1 MGGIWSSKTGLLLII
16 LFVVIY
22 NEYLTY
28 YITIYTTCS
37 WPIISTTEE
46 GRKKETRVII
56 LTDIHLLLSSQNEY
70 WFDKIRWEW
79 QMYRSFQSAVS
90 LTRPHAVFF
99 LGDLFDGSTIS
110 SQQDLIN
117 YANHFNE
124 LFYVPKNVER
134 HCIVGNHD
142 IISHHKINPVR
153 LQFFSQH
160 FSRSL
165 VDHIVIGGNH
175 FVLLNSMTIDC
186 GDCLLRNVTKDQVE
200 QLSQVF
206 NCNRNL
212 KAPCN
217 IHSRPILLLH
227 VPLYRHSDSKCANDY
242 DVAPE
247 PRKSERFRAG
257 FHCLSNVSSHYILK
271 KLKPRAIFD
280 GHLHYSCRTWWPS
293 PYNVYE
299 WTLSSFSWRN
309 IPQPAFLL
317 VTVTPDDIQVN
328 KCLLPNK
335 KTIIASYVIIA
346 LGLLFFLSY
355 RVVFS
360 ILWHR
365 KLCCSCQF
373 VTQKWA

>member
-1 MGGIWSSKTGLLLII
+1 MGGIWSNKTGLLLVI

-28 YITIYTTCS
+28 YITIYMTCS
-37 WPIISTTEE
+37 WPIISTMEE
-46 GRKKETRVII
+46 ERKKETRVII
-56 LTDIHLLLSSQNEY
+56 LTDIHLLLSNYEY
-70 WFDKIRWEW
+70 WFDKIRWFG
-79 QMYRSFQSAVS
+79 MANVS
-90 LTRPHAVFF
+90 VVSISLILRGICIVS
-99 LGDLFDGSTIS
+99 GDLFDGSTIS

-165 VDHIVIGGNH
+165 VDHVVIGGNH

-186 GDCLLRNVTKDQVE
+186 VDCLLRNVTKDQVE
-200 QLSQVF
+200 QLSQIF

-212 KAPCN
+212 KTPCN
-217 IHSRPILLLH
+217 VHSRPILLLH
-227 VPLYRHSDSKCANDY
+227 VPLYRDSDSNCANDY

-257 FHCLSNVSSHYILK
+257 FHCLSNASSHYILK
-271 KLKPRAIFD
+271 KLRPRAIFD

-293 PYNVYE
+293 PYNAYE

-317 VTVTPDDIQVN
+317 VN

-335 KTIIASYVIIA
+335 KTIIASYVILA
-346 LGLLFFLSY
+346 LGLLFFLFY
-355 RVVFS
+355 RLVFS

-365 KLCCSCQF
+365 KPYCSCQF